1 MTPPVRLSVSLVVA
15 TAAACVVPGVGP
27 VAASVLPHVAIVALV
42 MVVGSASGWLT
53 GAPGRCG
60 AGGRP
65 VGRVESPRVSG
76 ACSWLPSAPTGTL
89 GLLDGLH
96 PWAVVVVYLVVIDVA
111 VSVSHAWMHRDARLW
126 PIHEVHHHPTVWQ
139 PTLYGRGA
147 HTGGRSQCCRRGC
160 RWMATRSATA
170 PRCGCSG
177 WCSRCRGIWPTCR
190 GGSRWGRWP
199 TSSSRRSTTPSIDSA
214 DPRHHDRNFGG
225 VTTLADLL
233 MGTACWDFGAV
244 REYGTG
250 DVPAWD
256 ADRPT
261 VAAAVRA
268 WWGGLWH
275 PVRRWFCMKSP
286 QIPAPELRDVRG

>member
-1 MTPPVRLSVSLVVA
+1 MTPPVRLSVALVVA
-15 TAAACVVPGVGP
+15 TAAACIVPGVGP

-42 MVVGSASGWLT
+42 MTVGAASGWLT
-53 GAPGRCG
+53 DRRAAAVLGDGLWGVLNRIASLGLLL
-60 AGGRP
+60 
-65 VGRVESPRVSG
+65 
-76 ACSWLPSAPTGTL
+76 LPSAPTGTL

-139 PTLYGRGA
+139 PTLYGRG
-147 HTGGRSQCCRRGC
+147 HILEGV
-160 RWMATRSATA
+160 RSAVA
-170 PRCGCSG
+170 VAVAGWLLGGDRSALWVLGLVFPVSG
-177 WCSRCRGIWPTCR
+177 YLAHLPWRLPVGPLAYVIV
-190 GGSRWGRWP
+190 
-199 TSSSRRSTTPSIDSA
+199 TPQYHAIHHSA

-225 VTTLADLL
+225 VTTLPDLL
-233 MGTACWDFGAV
+233 MGTACWDFDAV

-250 DVPAWD
+250 EHPTWE

-275 PVRRWFCMKSP
+275 PVRRWFGMMSP
-286 QIPAPELRDVRG
+286 QHPAPELRDVRG